1 MLRNT
6 LLLAL
11 RSLARYKFF
20 SFINITG
27 LTIGLTVFL
36 GISLYVTDEFSY
48 DRYHE
53 KKDRIYRA
61 VITAS
66 FDGQTNK
73 WGNVPNLVV
82 PTARQDIPEVETA
95 ARYFHYNFGDLAFL
109 ATENEKFSETD
120 LFYADPELFD
130 IFSIDLIRGDKAT
143 ALNRAGT
150 VVLSERAVKKYFG
163 DTDPLGRVITVN
175 NNLPLEVTG
184 VYSDFPAN
192 SSLQANL
199 IASFSSH
206 WFGKPESQSWG
217 NASFESFFLLREGA
231 ARQEADEKIEAMLAR
246 HNEPENRW
254 YTIALQP
261 LVDIHLKSSDH
272 QITFSNRVYGDIRQL
287 NILMALALVILI
299 IAAVNYMN
307 MATAQSQRRNKEVGI
322 AKTLGATT
330 RQLNRKFYFETLV
343 FVLLA
348 MVLSLAIFS
357 AMLPFFNELTGKRVT
372 MDFISTAGFWMGFA
386 SIAVMLTLLAG
397 SYPAWY
403 LSSFSPKAALQKK
416 ASAGSQLLVR
426 KGLVVMQ
433 FTASL
438 VLIMSA
444 LVFYQQM
451 NFIRN
456 KKLGYQ
462 PEQVI
467 AVMTSGVRD
476 QHLINSLKTEFES
489 LAEVKKVSRS
499 QSYPGI
505 GTSGY
510 TLRSDSEAA
519 NGASIY
525 TVRATHEILDV
536 LGIKLLAGS
545 TLPEN
550 KDPKDTTIQVVL
562 NKSAVDYLQLT
573 PEEAIGRQVHIFYSA
588 PAEVVGVTED
598 FHYAS
603 LHQPIG
609 PYCFTNNYD
618 NSLLY
623 LLVKAETA
631 NLTETVQKL
640 EGIYKNLIPAAFEY
654 TFIDD
659 RMADLY
665 QAEVRMSRVV
675 LVASV
680 LAIFIACLGLYALA
694 AFTAEQRTKEIG
706 IRKVMG
712 ATVPQLIT
720 MLSKDFLLLVL
731 IAVLIGLP
739 AGYFLMNRWL
749 EDFAYRTTIGV
760 SVFAAAAAVSLMI
773 AWLTVSLESVK
784 AALSNPVDSL
794 RNE

>member
-1 MLRNT
+1 MFKNT

-20 SFINITG
+20 SFINIFG
-27 LTIGLTVFL
+27 LTIGLTVSL
-36 GISLYVTDEFSY
+36 GISLYVIDEFSY

-61 VITAS
+61 IITAT
-66 FDGQTNK
+66 FDGQSNK
-73 WGNVPNLVV
+73 WGNVPNLVA

-95 ARYFHYNFGDLAFL
+95 ARYFHHNFGDLAFL
-109 ATENEKFSETD
+109 STENEKFSETD
-120 LFYADPELFD
+120 LFYADPELFN
-130 IFSIDLIRGDKAT
+130 IFSIDLIRGDKMT
-143 ALNRAGT
+143 ALTRTGT
-150 VVLSERAVKKYFG
+150 VVLSERAAKKYFG
-163 DTDPLGRVITVN
+163 DADPMGRVITVN

-184 VYSDFPAN
+184 IYKDFPVS

-217 NASFESFFLLREGA
+217 NASFESFLLLREGA
-231 ARQEADEKIEAMLAR
+231 SRQAVDEKIENTLAR
-246 HNEPENRW
+246 HIEKENRW

-261 LVDIHLKSSDH
+261 LQDIHLKSGDH
-272 QITFSNRVYGDIRQL
+272 QITFSNRVYGDIQQL
-287 NILMALALVILI
+287 NILMALAVVILI

-322 AKTLGATT
+322 SKTLGATT
-330 RQLNRKFYFETLV
+330 HQLSRKFYIETLV
-343 FVLLA
+343 FVLLS
-348 MVLSLAIFS
+348 MLLSLAAFS
-357 AMLPFFNELTGKRVT
+357 ALLPLFNELTGKQLT
-372 MDFISTAGFWMGFA
+372 MDFIRTEWFWIGFA
-386 SIAVMLTLLAG
+386 SVTVTLTLLAG

-403 LSSFSPKAALQKK
+403 LSSFSPKEALQKK
-416 ASAGSQLLVR
+416 ASAGSQLLIR

-438 VLIMSA
+438 VLIVCA

-451 NFIRN
+451 NFIRT

-467 AVMTSGVRD
+467 AVMTSATRD
-476 QHLINSLKTEFES
+476 ANLINTLKTEIES
-489 LAEVKKVSRS
+489 LADVKKVSRS
-499 QSYPGI
+499 QSYPGN

-510 TLRSDSEAA
+510 TLRQDRDAT

-525 TVRATHEILDV
+525 TTRATHEILDV
-536 LGIKLLAGS
+536 LGIKLLAGRA
-545 TLPEN
+545 LPEQ
-550 KDPKDTTIQVVL
+550 KDPKDTTIQVIL

-573 PEEAIGRQVHIFYSA
+573 PEEAIGRQVHIFNSS

-603 LHQPIG
+603 MHQAIG
-609 PYCFTNNYD
+609 PYCFNNNFD
-618 NSLLY
+618 NSYVY
-623 LLVKAETA
+623 LLVKVETT
-631 NLTETVQKL
+631 NLTETVNKL
-640 EGIYKNLIPAAFEY
+640 EGIYKKIIPAAFEY

-659 RMADLY
+659 RMAELY
-665 QAEVRMSRVV
+665 QTEAKMSRVV

-712 ATVPQLIT
+712 ATIPQLIT
-720 MLSKDFLLLVL
+720 LLSKDFIIL
-731 IAVLIGLP
+731 ILFAIAIGLP
-739 AGYFLMNRWL
+739 AGYYLMNRWL
-749 EDFAYRTTIGV
+749 EDFAYRTTIGI
-760 SVFAAAAAVSLMI
+760 SVFVSAALVSLII
-773 AWLTVSLESVK
+773 AWITVSIESVK
-784 AALSNPVDSL
+784 AARSNPVDTL